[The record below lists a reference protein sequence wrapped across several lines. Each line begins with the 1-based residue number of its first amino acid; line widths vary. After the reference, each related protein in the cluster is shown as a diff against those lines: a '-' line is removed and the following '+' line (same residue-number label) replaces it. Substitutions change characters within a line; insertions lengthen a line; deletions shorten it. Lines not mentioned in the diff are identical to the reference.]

1 MADLGYGV
9 AGTGG
14 VALGALNGDQ
24 LRFFIDGGA
33 DAVVVEGA
41 VLQQL
46 HLTVADAVFRQGAG
60 RGAGTDHAGQRVVR
74 RAHRREQLV
83 TRQQI
88 GRQCQRQRM
97 STAGDLGP
105 YQSRLCAEDMSIDA
119 LQIVPPVI
127 IVAVA
132 GGGIEMHGSQAVGL
146 HGLDHLGL
154 IVLRHGINVGELGF
168 DLLQNCCTE
177 VQHLLG
183 NTHLGVQFIGGHSVS
198 PCFLL
203 SGNVTPFHFISARM
217 G

>member
-1 MADLGYGV
+1 
-9 AGTGG
+9 
-14 VALGALNGDQ
+14 
-24 LRFFIDGGA
+24 
-33 DAVVVEGA
+33 
-41 VLQQL
+41 
-46 HLTVADAVFRQGAG
+46 
-60 RGAGTDHAGQRVVR
+60 
-74 RAHRREQLV
+74 
-83 TRQQI
+83 
-88 GRQCQRQRM
+88 
-97 STAGDLGP
+97 
-105 YQSRLCAEDMSIDA
+105 
-119 LQIVPPVI
+119 
-127 IVAVA
+127 
-132 GGGIEMHGSQAVGL
+132 MHGSQAVGL